1 MATHSSI
8 LSGLK
13 SSLDEQPSEGIR
25 SGTEEVWFDLRRSDD
40 TGVVWRASSNS
51 SRAPGSPSFRSTSL
65 IELGETSDPEVA
77 VGGARGI
84 LRASRPEPGKIN
96 LASMSSTS
104 VGDDSSSP
112 GECLGDGSLS
122 GSRMSTR
129 DGSHLS
135 RRDGVVSVDAALKG
149 FPSCTAS
156 SSSQSV
162 SRRSTVRGGPNAL
175 MEERW
180 VPSALRPRRESIDI
194 AWAATRLDRKG
205 PVVKLNLC
213 YQMLSS
219 TDGIELVKGREKIAE
234 VDLSSNNIESFGLAN
249 GLQWRNLL
257 VLNLASCMLSK
268 LYRIEWP
275 PQLRH
280 FIVSNNR
287 LKRFD
292 CALPKALESLECQ
305 HNRLETL
312 EETEGLK
319 RLSRLN
325 ASHNAL
331 TWGTVRDAL
340 RSLSGLV
347 VLDLGYN
354 PIDKIEVGV
363 FVRIRGL
370 QELTLDGCR
379 LKSLGFVPE
388 GNVLSVLSV
397 ACNRLKGI
405 QGLPVCERLTELYLS
420 SNRLST
426 LRGLARACPNVEV
439 LQLMNN
445 KLEEG
450 RSVAEELTALKD
462 LAELTVGIL

>member
-1 MATHSSI
+1 
-8 LSGLK
+8 
-13 SSLDEQPSEGIR
+13 
-25 SGTEEVWFDLRRSDD
+25 
-40 TGVVWRASSNS
+40 
-51 SRAPGSPSFRSTSL
+51 
-65 IELGETSDPEVA
+65 
-77 VGGARGI
+77 
-84 LRASRPEPGKIN
+84 
-96 LASMSSTS
+96 
-104 VGDDSSSP
+104 
-112 GECLGDGSLS
+112 
-122 GSRMSTR
+122 
-129 DGSHLS
+129 
-135 RRDGVVSVDAALKG
+135 
-149 FPSCTAS
+149 
-156 SSSQSV
+156 
-162 SRRSTVRGGPNAL
+162 
-175 MEERW
+175 
-180 VPSALRPRRESIDI
+180 
-194 AWAATRLDRKG
+194 
-205 PVVKLNLC
+205 
-213 YQMLSS
+213 MLSS
-219 TDGIELVKGREKIAE
+219 TDGIEMVKGREKVVE

-249 GLQWRNLL
+249 GLQWRSLL

-292 CALPKALESLECQ
+292 CALPKTLESLECQ

-312 EETEGLK
+312 EEAEGLK

-462 LAELTVGIL
+462 LAELTHKACTAAVSVCQSWMGSSWEGRIPMKER